1 LKAVGNPNCGLI
13 FSFGRPA
20 MRVVAMMVWKRK
32 GCSINNTSHKSSI
45 VSPMA
50 TFKALSPLS
59 PDAVRRDDTRQ
70 EFIIEKYVAMK
81 YTSPE
86 DKERILRE
94 SE

>member
-1 LKAVGNPNCGLI
+1 V
-13 FSFGRPA
+13 
-20 MRVVAMMVWKRK
+20 
-32 GCSINNTSHKSSI
+32 
-45 VSPMA
+45 A